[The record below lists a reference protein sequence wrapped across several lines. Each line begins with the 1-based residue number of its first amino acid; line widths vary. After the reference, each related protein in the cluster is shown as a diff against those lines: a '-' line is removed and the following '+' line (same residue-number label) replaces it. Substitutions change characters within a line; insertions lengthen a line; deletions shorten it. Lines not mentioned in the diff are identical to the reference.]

1 MFVEERIRMKIC
13 WCQGTGFG
21 QTLLAKSINT
31 KLIIYINQK
40 KSKKHISLRHILRNV
55 FFATIYQIYQCSRIE
70 NWMKS

>member
-31 KLIIYINQK
+31 KLIIYIKQK
-40 KSKKHISLRHILRNV
+40 KSTNHTPLRYILSNV
-55 FFATIYQIYQCSRIE
+55 FFVATICKIYQCSV
-70 NWMKS
+70 MKIG